1 MSDDELKE
9 DLVDYFKK
17 VKNTKFIPFFDYV
30 SFSLDKKVLTIT
42 CPSFIESKIKK
53 NYQTNIE
60 SYLKMNFND
69 EISLKYVISEE
80 PVVIPTKPTKKESSS
95 ETPKI
100 QSKENKFCKLNPL
113 FTFET
118 FIEGQNNKHAKKIA
132 LLAASH
138 IGSEACNPLL
148 ILGQVGMGKTH
159 LMQAIAHRILEENPE
174 MNVICISSQD
184 LIDTLYDNVKS
195 KMDKK
200 NNTSFSLFEN
210 ADAFLIDDIHLF
222 KGKDGL
228 QHELFIL
235 FNKLKDNGKQIC
247 FTCDRPISEL
257 PNFTDRLAS
266 RIKSGITVDIS
277 EPTADVKFKIL
288 KQKTE
293 QLKKENIFNHKNLKL
308 EESVYFYLSENI
320 FGNVR
325 DLEGIL
331 KSFLFFIDF
340 NSDTGTL
347 EDAKEYIKENKNMS
361 KVQNDTKIS
370 MDLIVKKVSDFY
382 NVSTADIKSK
392 SRKKNIVILRQTAVY
407 IATQMTELTTTE
419 IGDYFGQDHSTVIN
433 SKNKISNYIKFK
445 NDLKSDI
452 NEIQNSLKNC

>member
-60 SYLKMNFND
+60 SYLKMNFDD

-174 MNVICISSQD
+174 M
-184 LIDTLYDNVKS
+184 
-195 KMDKK
+195 
-200 NNTSFSLFEN
+200 
-210 ADAFLIDDIHLF
+210 
-222 KGKDGL
+222 
-228 QHELFIL
+228 
-235 FNKLKDNGKQIC
+235 KQIC

-308 EESVYFYLSENI
+308 EEEVYFYLSENI

>member
-1 MSDDELKE
+1 M
-9 DLVDYFKK
+9 
-17 VKNTKFIPFFDYV
+17 T
-30 SFSLDKKVLTIT
+30 
-42 CPSFIESKIKK
+42 
-53 NYQTNIE
+53 
-60 SYLKMNFND
+60 
-69 EISLKYVISEE
+69 
-80 PVVIPTKPTKKESSS
+80 
-95 ETPKI
+95 
-100 QSKENKFCKLNPL
+100 
-113 FTFET
+113 
-118 FIEGQNNKHAKKIA
+118 
-132 LLAASH
+132 
-138 IGSEACNPLL
+138 
-148 ILGQVGMGKTH
+148 
-159 LMQAIAHRILEENPE
+159 
-174 MNVICISSQD
+174 VICISSQD

-308 EESVYFYLSENI
+308 EEEVYFYLSENI

-361 KVQNDTKIS
+361 KVQNNTKIS
-370 MDLIVKKVSDFY
+370 MDLIVKKVADFY
-382 NVSTADIKSK
+382 NIPTADIKSK
-392 SRKKNIVILRQTAVY
+392 SRKKNIIIHRQAAVY

-419 IGDYFGQDHSTVIN
+419 IGEYFGQDHSTVIN
-433 SKNKISNYIKFK
+433 SKNKISNRIQF
-445 NDLKSDI
+445 DSVLKSDI

>member
-1 MSDDELKE
+1 MNNDELKE
-9 DLVDYFKK
+9 DLVDYLKK
-17 VKNTKFIPFFDYV
+17 IKKKNFTPFFDYV
-30 SFSLDKKVLTIT
+30 SFSLNGKTLTIT

-53 NYQTNIE
+53 NYQSDIENYLNI
-60 SYLKMNFND
+60 SFDD
-69 EISLKYVISEE
+69 EISLNYVISEE
-80 PVVIPTKPTKKESSS
+80 PVAVANPSKKESPS
-95 ETPKI
+95 ETPEK
-100 QSKENKFCKLNPL
+100 QNKENRFCKLNPL
-113 FTFET
+113 YTFET
-118 FIEGQNNKHAKKIA
+118 FIEGQNNSHAKKIA

-159 LMQAIAHRILEENPE
+159 LMQAIAHRILKENPE

-184 LIDTLYDNVKS
+184 LIDALYDNVKS

-308 EESVYFYLSENI
+308 EEDVYFYLSENI

-361 KVQNDTKIS
+361 KVQNNTKIS
-370 MDLIVKKVSDFY
+370 MDLIVKKVADFY
-382 NVSTADIKSK
+382 NIPTADIKSK
-392 SRKKNIVILRQTAVY
+392 SRKKNIIIHRQAAVY

-419 IGDYFGQDHSTVIN
+419 IGEYFGQDHSTVIN
-433 SKNKISNYIKFK
+433 SKNKISNRIQF
-445 NDLKSDI
+445 DSILKSDI